1 MAAPGIVGDVQ
12 MHKSFTL
19 LYYYSKQQLQH
30 ISLHKW
36 VCWTELQTFPHFL
49 ASCHISNSSS
59 SYFHV
64 FFTFCWSLLQ
74 TTANHRDTLYPAS
87 AAVVMCVESRRS
99 EVCVWCQVSSFHAYL
114 FRFIFVV
121 FSRIQALISVRSWCH
136 TSVTLSRGGVM
147 LGWKWKWRVYELRL
161 YFTVY
166 TTEGQR
172 GECYCVFIY
181 AVLE

>member
-12 MHKSFTL
+12 IHKSFTL

-121 FSRIQALISVRSWCH
+121 FSRIQALCKKLMSHICDVVSGRGNVRLKVKVKGLWAQ
-136 TSVTLSRGGVM
+136 TLFYSLHNRRTTRWV
-147 LGWKWKWRVYELRL
+147 LLCIYLCRVRIE
-161 YFTVY
+161 
-166 TTEGQR
+166 
-172 GECYCVFIY
+172 
-181 AVLE
+181 